1 MDTEAWRTLL
11 NRNKMFHFYMLNS
24 VISYKSGTYEI
35 EIDLLRSKLLIS
47 SSSIHEESVITH
59 RQLTL

>member
-1 MDTEAWRTLL
+1 
-11 NRNKMFHFYMLNS
+11 MLKS
-24 VISYKSGTYEI
+24 VISYESGTYKI